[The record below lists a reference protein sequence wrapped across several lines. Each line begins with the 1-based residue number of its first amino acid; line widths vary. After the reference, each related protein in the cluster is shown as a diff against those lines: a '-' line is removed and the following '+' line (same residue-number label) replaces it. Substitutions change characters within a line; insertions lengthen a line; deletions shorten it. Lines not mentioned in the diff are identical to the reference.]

1 MSATAAVGAV
11 ADVVLGDAGDLTM
24 TGVVSTYKECL
35 RHLKELQDGS
45 DSPEAAGAPYAQ
57 VASKCNKLQQGQHNP
72 PPKGTW
78 KKLVLEMQAS
88 VARVMVLIVGL
99 VGIKL
104 SCAASC
110 VLLHAGCS
118 CAGCEKHSVRFATFD
133 LYHTLCCWL

>member
-1 MSATAAVGAV
+1 MSATGDGDV
-11 ADVVLGDAGDLTM
+11 ADVLGDTGDLTM
-24 TGVVSTYKECL
+24 AGVVSTYKECL

-45 DSPEAAGAPYAQ
+45 GSPEAAAEPYAQ
-57 VASKCNKLQQGQHNP
+57 VASKCNKLQQEQRNP
-72 PPKGTW
+72 PPKATW

-88 VARVMVLIVGL
+88 VARIKVLIVGL

-118 CAGCEKHSVRFATFD
+118 CARCEKH
-133 LYHTLCCWL
+133 